1 MAIYKNKMLYV
12 LNEDGT
18 GYEPFMTVRNE
29 LFLTADLVSE
39 EIFGGGGYG
48 YKNAVL
54 SPTSRRVIRVYILN
68 KDETPYRDIS
78 EYISDWSI
86 NFNYAQG
93 STRSGNITV
102 MNYNNEWSPSPVKGT
117 FWKGTKIRM
126 HVGISHGGI
135 IYWRDCGIL
144 VCGNISIDAEKGTIS
159 IPLYDKYAMMDGT
172 IGGKSNY
179 AFRINVGSGV
189 TVKGAI
195 ETCLTTKT
203 IDDENGNFSD
213 WANVYDTKPMFFP
226 SGKIAVTSTTDLQEY
241 SEVTLPYSLQKDPNG
256 NIGEIITELAQ
267 MLSLDVYYNNEGN
280 LTLSPGAVTNDD
292 LENRSVLWVYEDNH
306 RQYTQPSLDIDF
318 DNLVN
323 SIIVKGAIE
332 NGYQYSGN
340 VVNKSP
346 KSQANIYFTEPN
358 PLYVEDSNI
367 IGDTLCQ
374 TRAEYEMIKQGR
386 LSVQL
391 KFKSIFIPHLECNNL
406 IFINNSKLGFVNEK
420 FVINSIGMSSD
431 MLMSISASSVS
442 EVSF

>member
-1 MAIYKNKMLYV
+1 MGIYKNKMLYV
-12 LNEDGT
+12 LHEDGT
-18 GYEPFMTVRNE
+18 GYEPFMTVGNE
-29 LFLTADLVSE
+29 IFLTADLVSE
-39 EIFGGGGYG
+39 EIFGGDGYG
-48 YKNAVL
+48 YENAVL

-267 MLSLDVYYNNEGN
+267 MLSLDIYYNNEGN

-318 DNLVN
+318 SNLVN

-332 NGYQYSGN
+332 NGKQYSGT

-358 PLYVEDSNI
+358 PLYIEDSNI

-420 FVINSIGMSSD
+420 FVINSIEMSSD

-442 EVSF
+442 EVIF